1 MTATRLW
8 ENADKAAATHPPPT
22 RRLTILK
29 VPIGDETA
37 ESLRG
42 KLGV

>member
-8 ENADKAAATHPPPT
+8 ENADKAEATHPPPT

-29 VPIGDETA
+29 VPMGDKTA

-42 KLGV
+42 ELGM